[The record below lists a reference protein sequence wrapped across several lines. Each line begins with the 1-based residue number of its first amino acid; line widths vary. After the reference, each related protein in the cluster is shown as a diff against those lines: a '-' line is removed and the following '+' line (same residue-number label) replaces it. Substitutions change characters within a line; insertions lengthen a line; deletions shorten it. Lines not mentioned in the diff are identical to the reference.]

1 MKTILNIGLAR
12 EGNKNIGV
20 GTVLRELGQRGFQLY
35 EYLIWHSATEVTVVA
50 EVEANMST
58 SPFYY
63 LAQVLGQDCIAVYRP
78 DLQKGRL
85 IGPKAEAWG
94 EFNPEFFIQL
104 DGTRLAQPPKGN

>member
-20 GTVLRELGQRGFQLY
+20 GTVLRELGQRGFNPS
-35 EYLIWHSATEVTVVA
+35 ECAIRHSDTEITVVA
-50 EVEANMST
+50 EVEAGEST

-63 LAQVLGQDCIAVYRP
+63 LAQVLGQDCIAVYQP
-78 DLQKGRL
+78 DAQKGRL

-104 DGTRLAQPPKGN
+104 DGTRLAQPEN